1 MVMVVYMCS
10 ACGLA
15 SSDPDFLD
23 KCLVGHPDEVTVLWD
38 GRDREEAA

>member
-1 MVMVVYMCS
+1 MVVVAYMCS

-23 KCLVGHPDEVTVLWD
+23 ECLAGHPGEVTVLWD
-38 GRDREEAA
+38 GSDHEEAA